1 MRRLSHRSAPRTVLS
16 PAQYELVDSLP
27 VLAGLANTK
36 LRQTLVKPRQQDA
49 RLQQSAMSYV
59 CSR

>member
-1 MRRLSHRSAPRTVLS
+1 MRHCSRSSAPRIVRVS
-16 PAQYELVDSLP
+16 AEYELVDSLP

-49 RLQQSAMSYV
+49 RLQQSAISYV